1 MNVSLKFQGGVSFEA
16 TTESGHSLVMD
27 GAPSGG
33 GNNLG
38 ARPMELLLAGLGGCT
53 GYDVVSI
60 LNKSRQEISKVDITI
75 EADRADL
82 DPKVFTDIII
92 TFKVSGKNLSRKI
105 VERAIRLSADKY
117 CSASIMLSKTAK
129 ISHELILLED

>member
-82 DPKVFTDIII
+82 DPKVFTNIVI

>member
-1 MNVSLKFQGGVSFEA
+1 MNVNLKFQGGVSFEA

-33 GNNLG
+33 GHNLG
-38 ARPMELLLAGLGGCT
+38 ARPMELLLAGLGGCA

-60 LNKSRQEISKVDITI
+60 LNKSRQELSKVDITI
-75 EADRADL
+75 DADRADV
-82 DPKVFTDIII
+82 DPKVFTNIII
-92 TFKVSGKNLSRKI
+92 TFQVSGKNLSRKI

-117 CSASIMLSKTAK
+117 CSASIMLGKTAK

>member
-33 GNNLG
+33 GHNLG
-38 ARPMELLLAGLGGCT
+38 ARPMELLLAGLGGCA

-60 LNKSRQEISKVDITI
+60 LNKSRQELSKVDITI
-75 EADRADL
+75 DADRADV
-82 DPKVFTDIII
+82 DPKVFTNIII
-92 TFKVSGKNLSRKI
+92 TFQVSGKNLSRKI

-117 CSASIMLSKTAK
+117 CSASIMLGKTAK